1 MRNDERTLLI
11 KDLKNCLPLHDNNFH
26 NACSDMKL
34 TIDTEA
40 KTLAIETNGNQ
51 RSHPLYSDEA
61 FELLAEQWLKVSWN
75 QKYSY
80 TFSWMGRPIIQI
92 PDDILRIQ
100 EVIYQ
105 VKPDVIIETGVA
117 HGGSLIFYASLF
129 KAMGRG
135 RVVGVDIEIRSHN
148 RKAIENHE
156 MSPLITLVEGNSVS
170 AETVSKVRGLIKP
183 GDKVLVV
190 LDSCHTK
197 AHVAAE
203 LEAYYSFVTSGSYI
217 VATDGCMKDL
227 HDVPNGKP
235 EWKLDHPTAA
245 AAEFA
250 AKHPD
255 FVLGEPPW
263 PFNESTLKN
272 NVTHWPGAYLRRK

>member
-1 MRNDERTLLI
+1 
-11 KDLKNCLPLHDNNFH
+11 
-26 NACSDMKL
+26 MKL

-40 KTLAIETNGNQ
+40 KTLAVECGGVY
-51 RSHPLYSDEA
+51 RSLPLYSDES
-61 FELLAEQWLKVSWN
+61 FGLLAEQYLKVSWN

-80 TFSWMGRPIIQI
+80 TFTWMGRPIIQI

-135 RVVGVDIEIRSHN
+135 RVIGVDIEIRPHN
-148 RKAIENHE
+148 RKAIEAHE
-156 MSPLITLVEGNSVS
+156 LSPLITLVEGDAV
-170 AETVSKVRGLIKP
+170 ARETVGRVRSLLQP
-183 GDKVLVV
+183 SEKVLVI

-203 LEAYYSFVTSGSYI
+203 LEAYHGFVASGSYI

-227 HDVPNGKP
+227 YDVPLGKP
-235 EWKLDHPTAA
+235 EWREDHPTAA

-250 AKHPD
+250 AKHPE
-255 FVLGEPPW
+255 FILEQPAW
-263 PFNESTLKN
+263 PFNESTLKKN
-272 NVTHWPGAYLRRK
+272 ITHWPGAYLRRK

>member
-1 MRNDERTLLI
+1 
-11 KDLKNCLPLHDNNFH
+11 
-26 NACSDMKL
+26 MKL

-40 KTLAIETNGNQ
+40 KTLALEANGTQ
-51 RSHPLYSDEA
+51 RQLPLYSDEA
-61 FELLAEQWLKVSWN
+61 FELLSDQYLKVSWN

-80 TFSWMGRPIIQI
+80 TFTWMGRPIIQI

-129 KAMGRG
+129 KAMGCG
-135 RVVGVDIEIRSHN
+135 RVIGVDIEIRPHN
-148 RKAIENHE
+148 RKAIESHE
-156 MSPLITLVEGNSVS
+156 LSPLITLVEGDAVS
-170 AETVSKVRGLIKP
+170 AETVGRVCALIKP
-183 GDKVLVV
+183 GEKVLVL

-203 LEAYYSFVTSGSYI
+203 LEAYHGFVAPGSYI

-227 HDVPNGKP
+227 HDVPLGKP
-235 EWKLDHPTAA
+235 EWRKDHPTAA

-250 AKHPD
+250 AKHPE
-255 FVLGEPPW
+255 FALEQPAW
-263 PFNESTLKN
+263 PFNESTLKK